1 MRENLVVFFT
11 LNTVSVPLESFSLP
25 GKGRGG
31 AEHGGERMRGRWT
44 RAVADARARGLAALV
59 AVMRERLPWCSRRAR
74 TAQPRTSRKSPRQRY
89 SASRHRRTFLLK
101 ERIGED

>member
-31 AEHGGERMRGRWT
+31 AVHGGERMRGRGT
-44 RAVADARARGLAALV
+44 HAVADARARGLALI
-59 AVMRERLPWCSRRAR
+59 AVMRERLP
-74 TAQPRTSRKSPRQRY
+74 
-89 SASRHRRTFLLK
+89 
-101 ERIGED
+101 